1 MKILKIIV
9 ICDAGMGSSA
19 LGASLM
25 KKELKKNNLV
35 AEVMNFSI
43 DALDQPADIVL
54 THHSFEERMKKHY
67 PHAVIIGL
75 NDFIAAD
82 NYRKVIEKVKEMS
95 KPAVLLKENIKIN
108 CPTTDSDTAIR
119 LAGEN
124 LVKSGYVE
132 EKYIEGMLERDHSLS
147 VFMGNFIALPHG
159 EYEYKKYIKSSGIV
173 VHIYPQ
179 GIDWHGETV
188 KLVVG
193 LAGQGEDHMIILSN
207 IATVFGE
214 EEDVIKAVTIQ
225 NIDEI
230 YELLTQEEEA

>member
-9 ICDAGMGSSA
+9 VCDAGMGSSA
-19 LGASLM
+19 LGASLL
-25 KKELKKNNLV
+25 KKELRKNNLV

-54 THHSFEERMKKHY
+54 THHSFEERMKRHY
-67 PHAVIIGL
+67 PKAVIIGL
-75 NDFIAAD
+75 NDFIATD
-82 NYRKVIEKVKEMS
+82 NYRKVIEKVKNMS
-95 KPAVLLKENIKIN
+95 KPEVLLKENIRIN

-124 LVKSGYVE
+124 LVQSGYVE
-132 EKYIEGMLERDHSLS
+132 RDYIDGMLDRDHSLS

-159 EYEYKKYIKSSGIV
+159 EYEYKKYIKTSGIV

-179 GIDWHGETV
+179 GLDWHGETV

-193 LAGQGEDHMIILSN
+193 LAGQGEDHMTILSN

-214 EEDVIKAVTIQ
+214 EADVVKAVTDQ
-225 NIDEI
+225 NVDEI
-230 YELLTQEEEA
+230 YALLTQEE